1 MVNRVDTGDFLNLS
15 ETSLSLSAAKNT
27 HVRQRRHDRSRFR
40 VPPMLVHRY
49 VEENGSAAM
58 LASKSSAG
66 VTQAV
71 NGPIRFK
78 VSQYIYTHFLLAQ
91 VRYYNC

>member
-1 MVNRVDTGDFLNLS
+1 MVNSVDTGDFLNLS
-15 ETSLSLSAAKNT
+15 ETSLSLSEAKST
-27 HVRQRRHDRSRFR
+27 HVRQRRYDRSRFR
-40 VPPMLVHRY
+40 VPTVTVHRY
-49 VEENGSAAM
+49 VEENGLAAM

-78 VSQYIYTHFLLAQ
+78 ISPYICTYFLSAH
-91 VRYYNC
+91 VRY